1 MDYASLASELLKS
14 LRGRRSQNAFSTWLG
29 YSSNV
34 QYLWE
39 SGRAFP
45 RASRFFQ
52 IAERTSHPVRAAV
65 LRLYARPPAWLN
77 EVDIASPRGV
87 AALLRELKGS
97 RSILEIA
104 RATGQNRFTVSR
116 WLKGEAEPRLP
127 DFLCVLEAVSLRLLD
142 FIAGLVDPAQL
153 PSLAAPWLRLEA
165 ARRTAYDF
173 PLSHAVLHALELET
187 YQALPRH
194 VPGWIAHRVGISPEQ
209 EHESLKLLRET
220 GQIRRHS
227 MRWQVIESTLVDTHR
242 DPAGARR
249 LREFWAQHSVEHLKA
264 HPDTAFAYNLFS
276 VSRQD
281 LERIR
286 ALHRSYFQ
294 ELRAIVAQSSPA
306 QVVALVSMSLA
317 ELGPAP

>member
-1 MDYASLASELLKS
+1 MDHAILASELLKS
-14 LRGRRSQNAFSTWLG
+14 LRGRRSQNAFSSWLG

-65 LRLYARPPAWLN
+65 LRLYARPPAWLS
-77 EVDIASPRGV
+77 EFELATPRGV
-87 AALLRELKGS
+87 AALLADLRGS

-104 RATGQNRFTVSR
+104 KATGQNRFTVSR
-116 WLKGEAEPRLP
+116 WLKGEVEPRLP
-127 DFLCVLEAVSLRLLD
+127 DFLRVLQAVSLRLLD
-142 FIAGLVDPAQL
+142 FIAGLVDPARL
-153 PSLAAPWLRLEA
+153 PSQAAAWRRLEA
-165 ARRTAYDF
+165 ARRSAYDS
-173 PLSHAVLHALELET
+173 PLSHAVLRALELEA
-187 YQALPRH
+187 YRALPRH
-194 VPGWIAHRVGISPEQ
+194 VAGWIAQRLGISREQ
-209 EHESLKLLRET
+209 EDESLKLLRET
-220 GQIRRHS
+220 GQIRRRRG
-227 MRWQVIESTLVDTHR
+227 RWQVVESTLVDTHR

-249 LREFWAQHSVEHLKA
+249 LREFWAQQSVEHLKA

-286 ALHRSYFQ
+286 ALHRSYFR

-306 QVVALVSMSLA
+306 QAVALVSMSLA